1 MTAFLDL
8 ILFYMYGCLAWMY
21 VHELHEYLVPAEGQK
36 KASEPL
42 GLASQLVVCHHGGIG
57 I

>member
-1 MTAFLDL
+1 
-8 ILFYMYGCLAWMY
+8 MY
-21 VHELHEYLVPAEGQK
+21 VHELHAHLVPAEGQK

-42 GLASQLVVCHHGGIG
+42 GLASQLVVYHRGGIG